1 MTQMEFE
8 AFEGIIKF
16 TFIIGLFYW
25 FMYNTRELAFDYV
38 LESKI
43 RPSNDFGFLWRYLW
57 RCIQMVVV
65 IMVSYAITMDLVRH
79 YLSPG
84 Q

>member
-1 MTQMEFE
+1 MSQMEFE

-16 TFIIGLFYW
+16 TFIIGLLYW
-25 FMYNTRELAFDYV
+25 FTYNTRELAFDYI
-38 LESKI
+38 LDSKI
-43 RPSNDFGFLWRYLW
+43 RPSNDFGFLWKYLW

-65 IMVSYAITMDLVRH
+65 VMVSYAITMDLVRH